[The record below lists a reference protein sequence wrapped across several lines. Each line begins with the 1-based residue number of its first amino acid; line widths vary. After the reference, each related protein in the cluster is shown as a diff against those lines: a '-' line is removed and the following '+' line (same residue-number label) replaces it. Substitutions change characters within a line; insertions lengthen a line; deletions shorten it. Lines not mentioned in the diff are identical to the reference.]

1 MSLVDFTPFVDGVAL
16 SADTV
21 STYFHK
27 NTRQNSLSVINGGL
41 DAANLDV
48 TAIDYNFVQKRAASS
63 AGIVSGTRNLDYFG
77 GGRRKIQ
84 SDFRGIG
91 DVESINA
98 ERYVAIPGG
107 AIQFRLDYPSY
118 VLVTW
123 HVHWTND
130 CMASE
135 DTDIAN
141 GGGSWVR
148 LFVDGKPADGGYDSV
163 ALTDSSQVRAVG
175 QTCWPSSSSLSA
187 ALDNKLLRD
196 RNKSRFWCGHIWL
209 DTKAKGWHSVS
220 LRVCSNSDVAQTRVR
235 ARSMKYI
242 AFKRGD
248 T

>member
-1 MSLVDFTPFVDGVAL
+1 MAEVSFTPFIDGIAL

-21 STYFHK
+21 YTYLHD

-48 TAIDYNFVQKRAASS
+48 VGLDYNFIQKGAVSS

-77 GGRRKIQ
+77 GATNRIQ

-91 DVESINA
+91 DVEEVSA
-98 ERYVAIPGG
+98 DRYVAVPGG

-123 HVHWTND
+123 HVHWSND

-135 DTDIAN
+135 DTNFPD
-141 GGGSWVR
+141 GGSHIRV
-148 LFVDGKPADGGYDSV
+148 FVDGKPANGGFDS
-163 ALTDSSQVRAVG
+163 AASTDSPQIRAVG
-175 QTCWPSSSSLSA
+175 QSCWPSSSSLSA

-209 DTKAKGWHSVS
+209 DKKSKGWHSVS